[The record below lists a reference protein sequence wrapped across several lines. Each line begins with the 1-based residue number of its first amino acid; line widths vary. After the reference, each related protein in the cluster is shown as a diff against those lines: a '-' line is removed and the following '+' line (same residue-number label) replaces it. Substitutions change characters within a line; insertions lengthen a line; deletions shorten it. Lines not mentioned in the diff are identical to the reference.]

1 MFKLARPLFL
11 ICETPLHVGSGD
23 SLGIVDM
30 PIQREKHTG
39 FPKVESSSLKGSL
52 RTAFEGNAAN
62 DVNKWIQI
70 QAAFGY
76 DEDGIIP
83 GVEEKF
89 TLGEGAE
96 KKLKKEFIGCLG
108 FTDARILLFPVKSM
122 KGVFAWITCPLVLR
136 KFAEEM
142 RLCERS
148 DSNFFQDI
156 SENTVSESC
165 ELVVKNKEGKEQVV
179 LEEFAFNVGQDSNC
193 GQLAKCLAEILFAEK
208 QQSYWKDRLS
218 KNLVV
223 LSNDDFKD
231 FIEHSTEVI
240 TRTKIN
246 NDTGT
251 VQDGALFTEEFLPT
265 DSIMYSLVL
274 ASPIPP
280 MFWDENKFAVL
291 KEFKKESG
299 VIKYFGN
306 TLNKEIKNIF
316 QLGGNATL
324 GKGIVRIVFLN
335 DGGKKNEST

>member
-23 SLGIVDM
+23 SLGIIDM
-30 PIQREKHTG
+30 PIQRERHTG

-52 RTAFEGNAAN
+52 RTAFEGTAGNEV
-62 DVNKWIQI
+62 DKWIQI

-76 DEDGIIP
+76 DEDGIIS

-89 TLGEGAE
+89 TVGEGTE

-122 KGVFAWITCPLVLR
+122 KGVFAWITCPLVLK

-148 DSNFFQDI
+148 DLNFFQDI
-156 SENTVSESC
+156 SENTVPNSC
-165 ELVVKNKEGKEQVV
+165 ELVVNKKGEDWIV
-179 LEEFAFNVGQDSNC
+179 LEEFAFKVSQNQNC
-193 GQLAKCLAEILFAEK
+193 VELATCLAEILFAETP
-208 QQSYWKDRLS
+208 QSYWEDKLS
-218 KNLVV
+218 KSFVV

-231 FIEHSTEVI
+231 FVEHSTEVI
-240 TRTKIN
+240 TRTKID

-280 MFWDENKFAVL
+280 MFWDENKFAWL
-291 KEFKKESG
+291 KEFKKESHA
-299 VIKYFGN
+299 VKYFEKS
-306 TLNKEIKNIF
+306 LKEIGNIF

-324 GKGIVRIVFLN
+324 GKGIVRMVFLN
-335 DGGKKNEST
+335 DIQTGEDKA